1 MHWVRVTNPRYEQS
15 ERYRGKVGEVVGRWG
30 PENAASSTEGWLVEF
45 PDGEV
50 VGVTE
55 EEVETVDRP
64 RSRGRRGAPWGDAA
78 LRAAFGHRAPLSTA
92 RA

>member
-1 MHWVRVTNPRYEQS
+1 MHWVRVTNPKYDQS

-64 RSRGRRGAPWGDAA
+64 DAPRPEKGT
-78 LRAAFGHRAPLSTA
+78 LTGEE
-92 RA
+92 

>member
-1 MHWVRVTNPRYEQS
+1 MHWVRVTNPQYEQS
-15 ERYRGKVGEVVGRWG
+15 ERYKGEVGEVVGRWG

-55 EEVETVDRP
+55 DEVERADRP
-64 RSRGRRGAPWGDAA
+64 TAPRPQGGT
-78 LRAAFGHRAPLSTA
+78 LEG
-92 RA
+92 

>member
-15 ERYRGKVGEVVGRWG
+15 ERYRGEVGEVVGRWG
-30 PENAASSTEGWLVEF
+30 PENAAASTEGWLVEF

-64 RSRGRRGAPWGDAA
+64 ATPRPEGGTLEG
-78 LRAAFGHRAPLSTA
+78 
-92 RA
+92 

>member
-15 ERYRGKVGEVVGRWG
+15 RRYDGRVGEVVGRWG
-30 PENAASSTEGWLVEF
+30 PENSAESREGWLVEF

-55 EEVETVDRP
+55 EEVQTVDEPEAP
-64 RSRGRRGAPWGDAA
+64 RSSDGTLGG
-78 LRAAFGHRAPLSTA
+78 GT
-92 RA
+92 